1 MKTDSFR
8 LTAMTAAVAAAFGA
22 APAIGAEGED
32 EIRQLSKP
40 ESEVSAGVGYVTKD
54 NRRFGMYNGLN
65 EKGAYLLLDADV
77 VRRDDATGTWLRFGA
92 RNLGLESRELR
103 FEHNRQGD
111 WGYFI
116 DFSQIPR
123 FNPFDVRT
131 GLQGIGTNT
140 QTVTNVAPG
149 AGGLVDLKTRRDAF
163 TLGLAKS
170 VGRGWDFQVRFK
182 NETKEGAR
190 MFGQGTFGGPWN
202 FLTDPIDYETRQLDA
217 VASYAGDKLQLS
229 GGYYGTDFTNAN
241 LALNVNNGVAGLSP
255 MALPP
260 GNQSHQLHLA
270 GGYSFTPTTRGTF
283 KMAYARATQ
292 TDAFPAVSLNPAV
305 TRTNLDGRVDTT
317 SMQLGVTTKPLP
329 RLSLLANLR
338 YEDRDDKTP
347 IERYLATTAIGTTT
361 NTFDGTNEPRSIQ
374 TTGGKLEASYGLPA
388 GVRAT
393 AGIDYEEKK
402 RNQFRVRSVSSR
414 DKTDETTYRVELR
427 RALGETVTGA
437 VGYAHSERSGSPFL
451 NNVLDNNTAGSNKI
465 APLHLADRD
474 RDKLGFTVTWMPIEP
489 LSLQAR
495 ADVARDDYEARNFEN
510 LGLHD
515 GRATLLSLDAGYRL
529 SEAWEA
535 NAFVTTAENK
545 VRQAVCPSSPAA
557 GTACTSPITEMTPKH
572 TSTSFGAGVTGTVR
586 AGFKVGA
593 ELQYSDFK
601 DQFGL
606 TPTPATG
613 VLPDINTK
621 VTTLRLFTDYAL
633 ARNSGVRAQWVH
645 DRFKTDDWTWENWT
659 YSDGTRITQPPSQKV
674 DFLGVSYYYRFQ

>member
-1 MKTDSFR
+1 MTTQSFR
-8 LTAMTAAVAAAFGA
+8 LTAVAAAVAAAFGA
-22 APAIGAEGED
+22 APAGAAEGDD

-54 NRRFGMYNGLN
+54 NRRFGIYNGLN
-65 EKGAYLLLDADV
+65 EKGGYLLLDADV
-77 VRRDDATGTWLRFGA
+77 ARRDDATGTWLRFGA

-116 DFSQIPR
+116 DFSQTPR
-123 FNPFDVRT
+123 FNPFDIRT

-140 QTVTNVAPG
+140 QTVTPVAPG
-149 AGGLVDLKTRRDAF
+149 AGALADIKTRRDAF
-163 TLGLAKS
+163 TLGLQKS

-182 NETKEGAR
+182 NEIKEGAR
-190 MFGQGTFGGPWN
+190 MYGQGTIGGAIN
-202 FLTDPIDYETRQLDA
+202 FLTDPIDYETRQIDA
-217 VASYAGDKLQLS
+217 VASYTGDRLQLS
-229 GGYYGTDFTNAN
+229 GGYYGTDFSNSN
-241 LALNVNNGVAGLSP
+241 IALNVNGGVAGISP

-270 GGYSFTPTTRGTF
+270 GGYSLTPTTRATF
-283 KMAYARATQ
+283 KMAYATATQ
-292 TDAFPAVSLNPAV
+292 TEAFPV
-305 TRTNLDGRVDTT
+305 TPVVPRTNLDGRVDTT

-329 RLSLLANLR
+329 RLSVLANLR

-347 IERYLATTAIGTTT
+347 IFPYLVTGVTATS
-361 NTFDGTNEPRSIQ
+361 TFDGTNEPRSIQ

-388 GVRAT
+388 GIRAT

-402 RNQFRVRSVSSR
+402 RSQFRLRSVSSR
-414 DKTDETTYRVELR
+414 DKTDETTYRLEAR
-427 RALGETVTGA
+427 RALGDTVTGA

-451 NNVLDNNTAGSNKI
+451 TNIVNNGTIGSNKI

-474 RDKLGFTVTWMPIEP
+474 RDKVGVTVTWMPVEP

-495 ADVARDDYEARNFEN
+495 ADIARDDYEARNFEN
-510 LGLHD
+510 LGLRD
-515 GRATLLSLDAGYRL
+515 GRATLLSLDDGYKL

-535 NAFVTTAENK
+535 NAFAATAENK
-545 VRQAVCPSSPAA
+545 VRQAVCSSPAT
-557 GTACTSPITEMTPKH
+557 GGACTSAITEMTPKH

-606 TPTPATG
+606 APTPATG

-621 VTTLRLFTDYAL
+621 VTTLRLYTDYAL
-633 ARNSGVRAQWVH
+633 ARNSGVRAQWIH
-645 DRFKTDDWTWENWT
+645 DRFKTDDWTWERWT

-674 DFLGVSYYYRFQ
+674 DFVGVSYYYRFQ